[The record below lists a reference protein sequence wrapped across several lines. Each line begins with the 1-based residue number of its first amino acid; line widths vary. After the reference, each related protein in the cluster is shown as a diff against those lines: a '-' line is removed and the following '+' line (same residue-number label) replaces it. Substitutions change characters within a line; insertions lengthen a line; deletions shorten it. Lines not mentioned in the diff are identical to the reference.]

1 MHLWCTCLLLLWSN
15 EVLGYGEMSYGAA
28 SGQSIR
34 IGKSIV
40 THLSLFSSFSTQHSQ
55 VSLRMMRQTECDRP
69 SSMPYRW
76 SIAI

>member
-1 MHLWCTCLLLLWSN
+1 MRLWCTCILLLWSN
-15 EVLGYGEMSYGAA
+15 EVLGYGEMPYGAA

-40 THLSLFSSFSTQHSQ
+40 THLSLLSSFSTQHSQ
-55 VSLRMMRQTECDRP
+55 VSLRMIRQIGCDKP